1 MFEVLMF
8 YCLDELVADMV
19 VDPDA
24 AHAKSEH
31 TQRVLVIVGQ
41 RAMADCAKE
50 RRNKRNQIILKHDFT
65 VMFKK
70 WKSTLFSPYVSLDG
84 IKSIAVLMT
93 NSIKTEIKIGAAESF
108 KK

>member
-8 YCLDELVADMV
+8 YCLDKLVADMV

-41 RAMADCAKE
+41 RAVTDC
-50 RRNKRNQIILKHDFT
+50 IIGG
-65 VMFKK
+65 KK
-70 WKSTLFSPYVSLDG
+70 
-84 IKSIAVLMT
+84 
-93 NSIKTEIKIGAAESF
+93 
-108 KK
+108 